1 MTMRALLSVSDKTG
15 IVEFARS
22 LHALGV
28 TLLSTGGTAKLL
40 AEQGLPAFEATS
52 WFALLASP
60 GVPRDVQMRINAEAQ
75 RVMNLPD
82 VREKL
87 SGLGLDVAPGTPDAL
102 AQLIDRETVKWAKV
116 VKESG
121 AKPD

>member
-1 MTMRALLSVSDKTG
+1 
-15 IVEFARS
+15 
-22 LHALGV
+22 
-28 TLLSTGGTAKLL
+28 
-40 AEQGLPAFEATS
+40 
-52 WFALLASP
+52 
-60 GVPRDVQMRINAEAQ
+60 MRINAEAQ

-87 SGLGLDVAPGTPDAL
+87 SGLGLDVAPGTPEAL